1 MGQALIFCLSFW
13 KPAAGKSLPRG
24 PKRSES
30 IPVSNPSSHGATE
43 KESDDQVRVGGSPR
57 GSKAWSCRVGCWWC
71 CYAVIAQLR
80 QPFLLAGH

>member
-13 KPAAGKSLPRG
+13 KPAAGKVLLQG

-30 IPVSNPSSHGATE
+30 IPVSNPNSHKATE
-43 KESDDQVRVGGSPR
+43 KQSDDQVRVGGSPR
-57 GSKAWSCRVGCWWC
+57 GCRAGTYSMGCWRC
-71 CYAVIAQLR
+71 CPAVITQLS